1 MQIREEYAKL
11 QRENNELKLAWE
23 KYKKYIEQMQPRTST
38 NYYEKPLRKR
48 KFFKQN
54 YERRFDEEQD
64 DSDVSDEYITEV
76 CKRRKKTR
84 KRLIY
89 DDEIDG
95 DEQSEPEIE
104 LNDPEEKEKIIK
116 APLKKAK
123 KELKKKRNALW
134 NQ

>member
-1 MQIREEYAKL
+1 M
-11 QRENNELKLAWE
+11 
-23 KYKKYIEQMQPRTST
+23 
-38 NYYEKPLRKR
+38 RKR

-95 DEQSEPEIE
+95 DEQSELQIE

-123 KELKKKRNALW
+123 KELKKKRNAL
-134 NQ
+134 